1 MITDVMTKKRTSW
14 SEIVFKQNPKHE
26 GINMHVTS
34 VSMKQHIFCTQT
46 FTHDVDCFKY
56 SCKQ

>member
-1 MITDVMTKKRTSW
+1 MVRVFMLI
-14 SEIVFKQNPKHE
+14 FKQNPKHE

-34 VSMKQHIFCTQT
+34 VSMKQQIFGTQT
-46 FTHDVDCFKY
+46 SIHDVDCFRY